1 MLVNSDVYGLYVV
14 CLRTDSVVVVVLC
27 VVGSGYLLLVV
38 CWLIRL
44 SFVS

>member
-1 MLVNSDVYGLYVV
+1 MRLL
-14 CLRTDSVVVVVLC
+14 TDSVVVVGRWVVGFLC

-38 CWLIRL
+38 CWLITL